1 MFGASIGRGAMRI
14 IDAMVRGLAS
24 AGVHPNILTAI
35 GVTIN
40 VGCGVLFGVGEFFW
54 AGIVLIV
61 ANLFDMLDGN
71 VARLTGN
78 VTRFGAFLDSS
89 LDRLSDMVVFVGI
102 MIFYASNTPQHSL
115 LNVFLASVGLIG
127 SVMVSYT
134 TARSESIGVK
144 ANVGFMQRPERIVL
158 FIIGAL
164 STHWEST
171 NFFANRMPQVLWVLA
186 IGSLWTFVHR
196 MYFTWT
202 QLRETKFTDE
212 EVEAA
217 AGKLEEAQPQKQ
229 KQTTAT
235 LEG

>member
-24 AGVHPNILTAI
+24 AGVSPNLLTAI

-40 VGCGVLFGVGEFFW
+40 AACGVLFGFGEFFW
-54 AGIVLIV
+54 AGVVLIV

-89 LDRLSDMVVFVGI
+89 LDRLSDMVSFLGI
-102 MIFYASNTPQHSL
+102 IVFYASNTPQHSL
-115 LNVFLASVGLIG
+115 LNVFLAGVGMVG

-134 TARSESIGVK
+134 TARSESMGVK
-144 ANVGFMQRPERIVL
+144 ANVGFLQRPERIVL

-186 IGSLWTFVHR
+186 IGSFWTFIHR
-196 MYFTWT
+196 MYYTWIELNKT
-202 QLRETKFTDE
+202 ETARQE
-212 EVEAA
+212 N
-217 AGKLEEAQPQKQ
+217 
-229 KQTTAT
+229 
-235 LEG
+235 